1 MALIKTINANGSKGH
16 HKFTLKVSEDSTSDN
31 SSFLSYIFTIAPIQN
46 DYDWNSWGNKIS
58 YSITIGSNTYTG
70 TIPAYNGSSTVT
82 LKSGSNI
89 EIPHDSDGTKTIN
102 IGFTVTD
109 STIVNYTPGD
119 ASASDTFKLTNLH
132 KAPELSLVGVV
143 ENDSTIGIDNLFV
156 NNLSN
161 KTFTV
166 NYSFYDNATP
176 SQLNIYTRS
185 GVKIDS
191 TATLNSSQATLNV
204 PWIEYNESDDVISN
218 KVSFILELVDNLG
231 GKKRIITPE
240 YNALL
245 YFGVNIE
252 NTACRIKR
260 NGQASG
266 QAILTLK
273 GTWYNGQVGNTTN
286 GLTIFI
292 DYQKVGDQQTTH
304 LSVPSN
310 VNTGTGNNIEVNWI
324 LQENGTPITAFDKR
338 YSYVFY
344 VTIIDTVSR
353 GLAGLATLTLS
364 KGVWLMAKFSNRVDF
379 AKITVQNQYEIYPNV
394 YSSTETIIGIDND
407 KPRYRKEVDFGS
419 LPTANSSKSVAHG
432 INNISEIKKIE
443 AIGYDGTRWFP
454 IPFSPISN
462 MYSSASSSI
471 RVDTT
476 NITIATSANWSSYT
490 AKVTLEYT
498 KTSE

>member
-1 MALIKTINANGSKGH
+1 MALIKTITANGSKGH
-16 HKFTLKVSEDSTSDN
+16 HKFTLKVSEDSTSGN
-31 SSFLSYIFTIAPIQN
+31 SSFLSYIFSISPIQN
-46 DYDWNSWGNKIS
+46 GWDWNASGVN

-70 TIPAYNGSSTVT
+70 PIYSYNGSSTT
-82 LKSGSNI
+82 TIKSGSNI
-89 EIPHDSDGTKTIN
+89 EIPHNTDGTKTIN
-102 IGFTVTD
+102 VEFSITD
-109 STIVNYTPGD
+109 STAFNFTPGN
-119 ASASDTFKLTNLH
+119 ASASSTFKLTDLH

-143 ENDSTIGIDNLFV
+143 ENYSTIGIDNLFV

-185 GVKIDS
+185 GVKINS
-191 TATLNSSQATLNV
+191 TATLNASQATLNV
-204 PWIEYNESDDVISN
+204 NTIRYNESDDVISN

-231 GKKRIITPE
+231 GKKRITTPE
-240 YNALL
+240 YDALL
-245 YFGVNIE
+245 YFGVNLE
-252 NTACRIKR
+252 QTACRIKR

-266 QAILTLK
+266 QATLTLK
-273 GTWYNGQVGNTTN
+273 GTWFNGQVGNATN

-324 LQENGTPITAFDKR
+324 LQENGTPITTFDKR

-364 KGVWLMAKFSNRVDF
+364 KGVWLMAKFKDHVDF
-379 AKITVQNQYEIYPNV
+379 MDATIGQNPIVESGN
-394 YSSTETIIGIDND
+394 N
-407 KPRYRKEVDFGS
+407 
-419 LPTANSSKSVAHG
+419 ANG
-432 INNISEIKKIE
+432 NYIKY
-443 AIGYDGTRWFP
+443 YDGTMICTKVVSGAEDITSAWG
-454 IPFSPISN
+454 S
-462 MYSSASSSI
+462 MYESSAISLGDTAETFTSTPLVFATNQTSTNTGYFIENVYGSS
-471 RVDTT
+471 TT
-476 NITIATSANWSSYT
+476 SFGSTILTRPNSANNIAYSISLMAIGKW
-490 AKVTLEYT
+490 K
-498 KTSE
+498 